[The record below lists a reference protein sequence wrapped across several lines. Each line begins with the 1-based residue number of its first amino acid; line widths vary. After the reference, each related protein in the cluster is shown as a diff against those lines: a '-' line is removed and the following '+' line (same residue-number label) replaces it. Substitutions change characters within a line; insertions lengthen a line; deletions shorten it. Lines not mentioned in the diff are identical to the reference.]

1 MLLPHTPEDRQD
13 LATFL
18 GRALRLSPDAYVRIR
33 THHADVRRVVV
44 WVVVLGVVA
53 RRDFGARLDGVQD
66 ITVSAHALNVAVAQ
80 SVTREQGA
88 TLPRPRDDEWRA
100 SLPPATGW
108 EHRED
113 LPAGSLREAVD
124 TSAASLKDADA
135 TMMAAAGEAML
146 SLTVISLTDDT
157 GARERLDLP
166 LRLVLA
172 ATRMGYLPDVDQD
185 ADIVRIATR
194 GPWTVLATP
203 AGAVFRRAAKLDV
216 FGLS

>member
-1 MLLPHTPEDRQD
+1 MLVPHTPEDRQD

-18 GRALRLSPDAYVRIR
+18 GRALRLSPDAYVRLR
-33 THHADVRRVVV
+33 PHGGDTARVVA

-53 RRDFGARLDGVQD
+53 RREFGARLDGVPD

-80 SVTREQGA
+80 SVTRAQGA

-108 EHRED
+108 QHRED

-146 SLTVISLTDDT
+146 SLTVISLTDDA
-157 GARERLDLP
+157 GVLDRLDLP

-172 ATRMGYLPDVDQD
+172 ATRMGYISDREGD
-185 ADIVRIATR
+185 ADIVRIATK
-194 GPWTVLATP
+194 GPWTALATP
-203 AGAVFRRAAKLDV
+203 TGAVFRRAAKLDV